1 MGFLVSSTAAAQGF
15 LISSTLVAER
25 RGVEDWPLL
34 PVAPGSP
41 SFVALSVSCG
51 LLSFLQFR
59 LARGRLRLWA
69 PSDIIRPGSFA
80 AASLP
85 PNKAP
90 GNEYA
95 DQAMKRLLSEQGGK
109 FGCHSCGRSRS
120 WFGLGPR
127 LNFIGD
133 HIPPNKYAK
142 LADVASGAADPK
154 QLRAGGRGWFRRL
167 WPFQRRTKTSFPP
180 SSDFTQLRAGRA
192 WWFRLLPFLRPTKT
206 PQVFLPQCERCSLI
220 QSNAVRMDRRTLVSP
235 RSWRWRDVWFPFPV
249 WITLLGL
256 PAFQELVE
264 RWEAE
269 QRGVEREARRWV

>member
-1 MGFLVSSTAAAQGF
+1 MAATVGGGVGFMLSSTAAAQGF
-15 LISSTLVAER
+15 LIGSTLVAER
-25 RGVEDWPLL
+25 RGVQDWPLL

-41 SFVALSVSCG
+41 SFVALSTSCG
-51 LLSFLQFR
+51 LLSLLQFR

-80 AASLP
+80 AASIP

-95 DQAMKRLLSEQGGK
+95 DAAMKRLLGEQGGL
-109 FGCHSCGRSRS
+109 FGCHTCGRSRS
-120 WFGLGPR
+120 WFGFGPR
-127 LNFIGD
+127 LSFIGD

-142 LADVASGAADPK
+142 LADAASGA
-154 QLRAGGRGWFRRL
+154 
-167 WPFQRRTKTSFPP
+167 
-180 SSDFTQLRAGRA
+180 SDLKQLRAGRA
-192 WWFRLLPFLRPTKT
+192 WWFRLLPFLRPSKT

-220 QSNAVRMDRRTLVSP
+220 QSNAVRMDRRTLVAP
-235 RSWRWRDVWFPFPV
+235 RSWRWRDVWFPFPI
-249 WITLLGL
+249 WLSLLGL

-269 QRGVEREARRWV
+269 QRGVEREARRW